1 MRWLKGLNEMMH
13 MEQLALN
20 KNSPSVNYMSD
31 GDSMRNG
38 QACVIDQ
45 SSVDLNFKGS
55 NFWRDDFYTS
65 WRRVKVYPVRKTV

>member
-1 MRWLKGLNEMMH
+1 
-13 MEQLALN
+13 
-20 KNSPSVNYMSD
+20 MSD